1 MGDINLEV
9 LDSRLSDSLQKV
21 SDMLKSSSPK
31 WNRLSTG
38 CEYINKLLR
47 GGIPRRGI
55 TELSGESGS
64 GKTQFCLQLTI
75 TVQLPFYNGGFNAG
89 AVYIC
94 TEDKFPS
101 PRLQQLFTTFP
112 LSTHEDKKKLGD
124 NVFIEHI
131 ADVDGLKQ
139 CVMTQLPHL
148 LTRQSIG
155 LVVIDSIT
163 AVFRAD
169 YDQHDMATRA
179 KDLRTV
185 GLQLHSL
192 ANQFHISVLC
202 VNQVSSLIQQDNNCR
217 SILVPALGLAWSNLV
232 TTRLQMIQGETDNR
246 ALHVIF
252 SPELPQTSCPY
263 KISASGI
270 SGSETI

>member
-9 LDSRLSDSLQKV
+9 LDSRLSDSLQKAEVTKCEELIQLSNYELLKLGNISLKDVQIIHKMAAEKYFKRRFQSV

-202 VNQVSSLIQQDNNCR
+202 VNQVCFA
-217 SILVPALGLAWSNLV
+217 SI
-232 TTRLQMIQGETDNR
+232 E
-246 ALHVIF
+246 
-252 SPELPQTSCPY
+252 
-263 KISASGI
+263 ISYIA
-270 SGSETI
+270 